1 MKSGGGLREITLRG
15 KSPGIHLERSIMV
28 LMLILLMMGCA
39 SAWPLPQATFGFAN
53 PEEIPGFP
61 HGIFLP
67 DPVTNSLL
75 SLWSG

>member
-1 MKSGGGLREITLRG
+1 
-15 KSPGIHLERSIMV
+15 MV